1 MPFHPA
7 GRPFHRFH
15 RHPQR
20 LNTLH
25 SPLTEW
31 TFRFCSGAKALASRL
46 CRRCSSTWWA
56 EFPQTHR
63 RSKAVR
69 QLTSLYKCR
78 VIVTNKNYG
87 TKMICC
93 AAFMLLF
100 LVITSRICV
109 RQGVYIVV
117 ADEVVAFESPRPCE
131 TVSFKRLHYHLTC
144 FWNFAEY
151 SVVSISF
158 KEPYE
163 RGY

>member
-1 MPFHPA
+1 MGWCA
-7 GRPFHRFH
+7 GRNPPSVQRRHSAKRATRASRRNSQAPICPFTLQVGRFTAST

-25 SPLTEW
+25 SPLAEW

-87 TKMICC
+87 TKKVCHV
-93 AAFMLLF
+93 AFMLPF
-100 LVITSRICV
+100 LRHDITGMCMLRRLRSGH
-109 RQGVYIVV
+109 QG
-117 ADEVVAFESPRPCE
+117 S
-131 TVSFKRLHYHLTC
+131 SL
-144 FWNFAEY
+144 
-151 SVVSISF
+151 
-158 KEPYE
+158 
-163 RGY
+163 